1 MRKGDANFLKFVND
15 TLLEMEK
22 NGEAKKI
29 FVKWFGPKSESPIS
43 RGNFMITADR
53 MGLE

>member
-1 MRKGDANFLKFVND
+1 MRKDSPKMLKFVND

-29 FVKWFGPKSESPIS
+29 WDKWFNPKSDQPMP
-43 RGNFMITADR
+43 RGKFKITADR
-53 MGLE
+53 K